1 MSMMAV
7 MKIVLLAAGTGRMGM
22 APACYRRG
30 RKSAIRMGILRGY
43 GTIGPALLYIPTGPK
58 GTARPTRRDARITRG
73 KSRWP
78 KTPLPR
84 RKKTLFLPKP
94 QHKPGRTRRGPA
106 QTGQGPGGGR

>member
-43 GTIGPALLYIPTGPK
+43 GTIGTALLYISTGTK

-73 KSRWP
+73 ISRWQ
-78 KTPLPR
+78 KQQHPR
-84 RKKTLFLPKP
+84 PKKTLYGPKSGE
-94 QHKPGRTRRGPA
+94 HTSEIK
-106 QTGQGPGGGR
+106 

>member
-43 GTIGPALLYIPTGPK
+43 GNIGPALLYIPAGHK
-58 GTARPTRRDARITRG
+58 GTARPTPRNARINKGVR
-73 KSRWP
+73 RWP
-78 KTPLPR
+78 KEPHPR
-84 RKKTLFLPKP
+84 PI
-94 QHKPGRTRRGPA
+94 GRTYWRGRNMTA
-106 QTGQGPGGGR
+106 AERQGGGRK